1 MSIREKLQKLFG
13 RQSYTLSGAADPR
26 YRTVTD
32 KGEDLSEVNN
42 NNLAQAHETMLGHL
56 ANLGFKESNSFVTGD
71 PYQAIYNMAK
81 YEISLK
87 GGKERL
93 MPINLYERA
102 QNLKEIAGT
111 SSHERGGERIYAL
124 ELAEILE
131 ESIKKWGKPGSTK
144 VLSIKQVK
152 IDLEQMSYEKSAK
165 LFSDQLRESLSA
177 RVAAANAFIDRYYE
191 KYPDPLKQKKDKD
204 SLLALRVGPDPY
216 TMSAIDGLH
225 LCGDKTGDLWR
236 AYTGQKPVFK

>member
-1 MSIREKLQKLFG
+1 MSIREKLQQIFG
-13 RQSYTLSGAADPR
+13 SQSYTLSGAADPR
-26 YRTVTD
+26 YRKVPD
-32 KGEDLSEVNN
+32 SGEDLGEVNASLHQVGREN
-42 NNLAQAHETMLGHL
+42 KILYMAE
-56 ANLGFKESNSFVTGD
+56 LGFENETSYIEED
-71 PYQAIYNMAK
+71 PYQAIYHIAQK
-81 YEISLK
+81 EITGP
-87 GGKERL
+87 GGVKRL

-102 QNLKEIAGT
+102 QDLRLI
-111 SSHERGGERIYAL
+111 GGSKRHQPGENRIYPL

-131 ESIKKWGKPGSTK
+131 KSIEKWGKPGSTK